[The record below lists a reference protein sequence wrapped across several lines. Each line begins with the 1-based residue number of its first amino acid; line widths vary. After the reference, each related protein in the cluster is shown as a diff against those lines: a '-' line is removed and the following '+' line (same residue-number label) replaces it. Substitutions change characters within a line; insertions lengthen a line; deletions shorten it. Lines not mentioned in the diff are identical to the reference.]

1 MSILIVRQDDKIE
14 EWKNALVSADAN
26 LEVYSYLEPH
36 PKHNIKMALLWKQPP
51 HSLLGYEHLQ
61 CIASAGAG
69 VDFILEDHT
78 LPTDIPITRLVDEY
92 LAKDMSEH
100 VLSVI
105 LAQLK
110 NLYDY
115 RVEQFEKK
123 WLPRPYSRISDKT
136 VGIMGL
142 GALGKQLAE
151 DLVSFGFKVQG
162 WSASRK
168 EMTQVNTF
176 AGDQELPEFL
186 KTTEVLVCL
195 LPLTRKTRGILDKD
209 LFQQLPKGAYVI
221 NVARG
226 GHLVDEDLIT
236 NLDCG
241 HLAGAALDVYHEE
254 PLPKSHPFWQHSQ
267 IHMTPHCASVSDTRS
282 VIPQILENYARLLT
296 HRPLINEVSREQG
309 Y

>member
-14 EWKNALVSADAN
+14 EWKNALVSADGN

-36 PKHNIKMALLWKQPP
+36 TKQNIKMALLWKQPP
-51 HSLLGYEHLQ
+51 NSLLGYEHLQ

-78 LPTDIPITRLVDEY
+78 LPTDIPIARLVDEY

-115 RVEQFEKK
+115 RVEQFEQK
-123 WLPRPYSRISDKT
+123 WLPRSYSRISDTT

-162 WSASRK
+162 WSASQN
-168 EMTQVNTF
+168 EITQVKTF

-195 LPLTRKTRGILDKD
+195 IPLTR
-209 LFQQLPKGAYVI
+209 
-221 NVARG
+221 
-226 GHLVDEDLIT
+226 
-236 NLDCG
+236 
-241 HLAGAALDVYHEE
+241 
-254 PLPKSHPFWQHSQ
+254 
-267 IHMTPHCASVSDTRS
+267 
-282 VIPQILENYARLLT
+282 
-296 HRPLINEVSREQG
+296 
-309 Y
+309 